1 MLALTHHFIVQY
13 AAHSCGKLGWFSQYL
28 ILGDDIAIFDKQ
40 VAQAYLKLMKT
51 LGVDINLI
59 KSVVSNTHFEFAKR
73 FLSSEQNFSALSFK
87 EMDVASKSLDATMSL
102 FDRIRGTE

>member
-1 MLALTHHFIVQY
+1 
-13 AAHSCGKLGWFSQYL
+13 
-28 ILGDDIAIFDKQ
+28 
-40 VAQAYLKLMKT
+40 MKT

-59 KSVVSNTHFEFAKR
+59 KSVVSKTHFEIAKR
-73 FLSSEQNFSALSFK
+73 FVSSEKNFSALSFK